1 MVSSLGT
8 LGDGD
13 ARLRKCSFLIREVNS
28 SDDEELRL
36 MDWFDHSGLTLIRAV
51 FRTGRDG

>member
-1 MVSSLGT
+1 MVFSLGT

-13 ARLRKCSFLIREVNS
+13 ARLRKLSFLIGEVNS